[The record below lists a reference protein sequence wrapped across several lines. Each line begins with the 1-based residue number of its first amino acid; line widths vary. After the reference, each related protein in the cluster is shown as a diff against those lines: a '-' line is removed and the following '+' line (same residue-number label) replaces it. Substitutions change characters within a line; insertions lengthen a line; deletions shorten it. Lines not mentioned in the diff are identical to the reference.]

1 MTIGNNL
8 RKKSM
13 DKEEKNNL
21 YIINN
26 NKVDNEIGEIKKKL
40 SEENMII
47 TLQII
52 FQQYYIVMEKNIG
65 LN

>member
-47 TLQII
+47 TLHII
-52 FQQYYIVMEKNIG
+52 YYIVMEKNIG